1 MKAKKNIWFL
11 LLSLFPLNIL
21 NAQSTNINVSKV
33 TFPSLD
39 SILISANIYE
49 INNDSPVILLC
60 HQALFNKFEYDGIA
74 QKLNERGFNCIAID
88 QRSGGPISSMP
99 NETAIR
105 AYENGRPMN
114 YLDAEKDIIAAIN
127 YAHDKYNKPIILWGS
142 SYSST
147 LALYIAI
154 ENEMVSSVIS
164 FSPGDYFSGIK
175 GSLVQKLPD
184 FNKPMFITSSKQE
197 APAVKEMLK
206 DMILKNNQ
214 IHFVPEGDGYHGSRA
229 LWAHQIGGDE
239 YWRAIDKFLNLLK

>member
-1 MKAKKNIWFL
+1 MKAKLFIWL
-11 LLSLFPLNIL
+11 LMLSPFFNIL
-21 NAQSTNINVSKV
+21 NAQVSKTNISKV

-39 SILISANIYE
+39 SVLISANIYE
-49 INNDSPVILLC
+49 IDNDSPVILLC
-60 HQALFNKFEYDGIA
+60 HQASFNKFEYDGIA

-99 NETAIR
+99 NETAIS
-105 AYENGRPMN
+105 AFENGKPMG

-127 YAHDKYNKPIILWGS
+127 FVHNKYNKSIILWGS

-164 FSPGDYFSGIK
+164 FSPGNYFAGIK
-175 GSLVQKLPD
+175 GSLTEKLHD
-184 FNKPMFITSSKQE
+184 FNKPMFITSAKQE

-206 DMILKNNQ
+206 DVVLKNNQ
-214 IHFVPEGDGYHGSRA
+214 FHFVPEGDGYHGSRA
-229 LWAHQIGGDE
+229 LWAHQIGGEE
-239 YWRAIDKFLNLLK
+239 YWLAIDKFLNFLK